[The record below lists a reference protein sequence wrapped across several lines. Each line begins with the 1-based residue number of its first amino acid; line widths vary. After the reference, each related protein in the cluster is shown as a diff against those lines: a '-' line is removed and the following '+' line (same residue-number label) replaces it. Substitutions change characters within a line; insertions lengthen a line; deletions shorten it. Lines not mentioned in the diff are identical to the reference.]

1 MHEYKG
7 VSITPHQMHT
17 ITANVLAAGMVTDAD
32 RWATGCS
39 KLVSPTIMAE
49 ARVYHASHMR
59 LPLIYKTQSP
69 LAPGRFINIP
79 HSLLYGTQ

>member
-1 MHEYKG
+1 
-7 VSITPHQMHT
+7 MHT

-39 KLVSPTIMAE
+39 KLVSPTIMVE

-59 LPLIYKTQSP
+59 LPLIYKT
-69 LAPGRFINIP
+69 
-79 HSLLYGTQ
+79 